1 MSDKKNKPTDIQTE
15 LEDRNNSVNTGN
27 ELVFDPAT
35 GELVVARDREEV
47 SPDAATVSQ
56 IADDGFAINKI

>member
-1 MSDKKNKPTDIQTE
+1 MSDTKNKATDVQKE
-15 LEDRNNSVNTGN
+15 LEERNNQTVATGN

-35 GELVVARDREEV
+35 GELVVAKKREDV

-56 IADDGFAINKI
+56 IADDGFATV

>member
-1 MSDKKNKPTDIQTE
+1 MSEKKNKPVDVQNE
-15 LEDRNNSVNTGN
+15 LAERNNSVATGN

-35 GELVVARDREEV
+35 GELVVAKKREDV

-56 IADDGFAINKI
+56 IADDGFAKQ

>member
-1 MSDKKNKPTDIQTE
+1 MSEKKNKPVDVQNE
-15 LEDRNNSVNTGN
+15 LAERNNSVATGN

-35 GELVVARDREEV
+35 GELVVAKKREDV

-56 IADDGFAINKI
+56 IADDGFAQ